1 MNNKVAA
8 FYQFRPVPDPAALR
22 ESLEAF
28 CATRPLWGSV
38 IIAAEGI
45 NGTLAGP
52 DAAIDA
58 LAAALRD
65 GTFGIAFD
73 YLELK
78 FSRAGD
84 AHFDRLKIKQK
95 PEIVTIGRPA
105 NPLTHPATYVPPSAW
120 NALLDDPDITLIDT
134 RKGFEAELGTFPGAI
149 NTGLT
154 SFRQFPDFAAATLD
168 PSKHKKIALFC
179 TGGIRCE
186 KAGAYLRAAGF
197 AEVFQLQGGILK
209 YLEDIPAPQSRW
221 QGACFVFDLR
231 IALGQDLAITG
242 AT

>member
-22 ESLEAF
+22 AALETF
-28 CATRPLWGSV
+28 CSARPLWGSV
-38 IIAAEGI
+38 IVAAEGI

-58 LAAALRD
+58 LAGALRD

-73 YLELK
+73 HLELK

-95 PEIVTIGRPA
+95 PEIVTIGRAA
-105 NPLTHPATYVPPSAW
+105 NPLTHPATYVPPTAW
-120 NALLDDPDITLIDT
+120 NAVLDDPDITLIDT
-134 RKGFEAELGTFPGAI
+134 RKGFETDLGTFPGAI
-149 NTGLT
+149 NTHLT
-154 SFRQFPDFAAATLD
+154 SFRQFPDFVAAKLD

-197 AEVFQLQGGILK
+197 PSVHQLQGGILR
-209 YLEDIPAPQSRW
+209 YLEDIPESQSRW
-221 QGACFVFDLR
+221 EGKCFVFDLR
-231 IALGQDLAITG
+231 IALGQNLTITG
-242 AT
+242 AS